1 MAENVVVIDCG
12 SGNLRSVEKALQR
25 AARETGIAAHIS
37 ISGDAAAIAGADR
50 IILPGVGA
58 FAACMAG
65 LEENPEI
72 VPALE
77 HSVLIEGR
85 PFLGICV
92 GMQMLAGRG
101 LEFEEIQGL
110 GWIPGETRRLDPA
123 PERRIPHTGWN
134 DVNFEPGPLAP
145 PGDGQASDDFYFVH
159 SFHFVPENRSV
170 IAGVCDYFGEV
181 VAAVQRDNILGV
193 QFHPE
198 KSQAAGLALL
208 ARFLAWRP

>member
-1 MAENVVVIDCG
+1 MADNVVIIDCG

-25 AARETGIAAHIS
+25 AAREAGIAAHIS
-37 ISGDAAAIAGADR
+37 VTGDPAAISHADR
-50 IILPGVGA
+50 IVLPGVGA

-77 HSVLIEGR
+77 HSVLVEGR

-110 GWIPGETRRLDPA
+110 GWLPGETRRLDPA
-123 PERRIPHTGWN
+123 PGRRIPHVGWN
-134 DVNFEPGPLAP
+134 DVSFEPGPLASA
-145 PGDGQASDDFYFVH
+145 GGAARADDFYFVH
-159 SFHFVPENRSV
+159 SFHFVPENRAV

-198 KSQAAGLALL
+198 KSQEAGLSLL